1 MHYGVTHNP
10 IPNSSY
16 STKTSHFIVGSM
28 NKQVRICSMM
38 KASIRRR
45 TAKILAFEFVAMVD
59 EFWGRR
65 LLKY

>member
-1 MHYGVTHNP
+1 
-10 IPNSSY
+10 
-16 STKTSHFIVGSM
+16 
-28 NKQVRICSMM
+28 MM